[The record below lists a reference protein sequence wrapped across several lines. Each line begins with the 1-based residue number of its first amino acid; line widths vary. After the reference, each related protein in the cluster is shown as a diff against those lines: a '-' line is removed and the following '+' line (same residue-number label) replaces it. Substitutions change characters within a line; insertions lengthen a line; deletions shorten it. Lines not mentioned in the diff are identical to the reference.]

1 MNAATHTPAVKSPAT
16 VPTQPNRMRE
26 FFCSRDGVIATATLV
41 AIALFLILRFAVGLE
56 GFAASWP
63 LVVIVIG
70 GGIPLGIDVVK
81 SAIATRGGADTLAAV
96 SIIASV
102 LLGEWLVAAIVVLM
116 LSGGEALEEAASKR
130 ASATLDALARRA
142 PQIAHRRNPDG
153 TTADIAFEEVRIG
166 DELVV

>member
-1 MNAATHTPAVKSPAT
+1 
-16 VPTQPNRMRE
+16 
-26 FFCSRDGVIATATLV
+26 
-41 AIALFLILRFAVGLE
+41 
-56 GFAASWP
+56 
-63 LVVIVIG
+63 

-142 PQIAHRRNPDG
+142 PQIATAGTRTVRPRTLPSRRSASVMNWWSCPMSC
-153 TTADIAFEEVRIG
+153 VRWT
-166 DELVV
+166 VR